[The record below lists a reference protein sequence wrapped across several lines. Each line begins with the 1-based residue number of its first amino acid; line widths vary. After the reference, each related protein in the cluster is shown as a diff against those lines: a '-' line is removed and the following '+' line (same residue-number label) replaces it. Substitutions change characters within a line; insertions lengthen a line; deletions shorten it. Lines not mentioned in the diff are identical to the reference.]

1 MIPASLRV
9 KRRFDRLGEDEA
21 IRCLPEVRLREVRL
35 REARLPEVRLPEVRL
50 PDGRR

>member
-21 IRCLPEVRLREVRL
+21 IRCLPEVRLRE
-35 REARLPEVRLPEVRL
+35 ARLPEVRL